1 MTFLVRVSIS
11 AELLFF
17 GVGCRPAG
25 LSVGQGWGRHIG
37 LRGIQGESRL
47 VTFLPWK
54 FVAPETLDSKLR
66 HFARWKKTR
75 LLWRTTNFPNF
86 GAFELNTYSICFC
99 SRRTYDNVKVH
110 IYVFFLGTWVPPI
123 RFISWCQ
130 QVLHWEWFQTH
141 YGSSLGSWGLTVF
154 WKMLQVSSTE

>member
-86 GAFELNTYSICFC
+86 GAFELKTYSICFC

-110 IYVFFLGTWVPPI
+110 IYIYMCFF
-123 RFISWCQ
+123 
-130 QVLHWEWFQTH
+130 WEHGFLLFA
-141 YGSSLGSWGLTVF
+141 SSLDVSKSFTGSGFKHIMVHPWAVGG
-154 WKMLQVSSTE
+154 